1 MGPAQPRGVGCNGA
15 GVWLIFSQSR
25 QVNFSRTVWIIFHW
39 RGIASSVSVMS
50 SPIFDSFAEPQ
61 QAQDVGPGT
70 TTRSR
75 GSCAGNGLRASLR
88 RVNPVT
94 SVVPVT
100 ARSAASS
107 SSVALASSSSSCSS
121 SWSRRRCLRSERQPY
136 SSRRNFSI
144 ASFRMS
150 IGFQY

>member
-1 MGPAQPRGVGCNGA
+1 
-15 GVWLIFSQSR
+15 
-25 QVNFSRTVWIIFHW
+25 
-39 RGIASSVSVMS
+39 MS
-50 SPIFDSFAEPQ
+50 A
-61 QAQDVGPGT
+61 PGT